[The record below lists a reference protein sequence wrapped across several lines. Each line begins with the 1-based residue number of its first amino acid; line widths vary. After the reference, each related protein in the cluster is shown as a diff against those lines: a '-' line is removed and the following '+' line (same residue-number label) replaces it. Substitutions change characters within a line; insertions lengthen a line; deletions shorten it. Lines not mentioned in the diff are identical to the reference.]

1 MLWIPVTRMLQFW
14 KSNDVD
20 TIFLWLRLK
29 MQVNY
34 YWLNIHCISVRMKR
48 NLSSNSHSSH
58 LTRLFLRLDSM
69 TALQLAK
76 RNVAEHYTVV
86 GVLER
91 YREFLQVLEHYFP
104 KLFKGIVELYDEAR
118 KLNTKV
124 FTVDLL
130 KVLYKLQS
138 VSDENIILETLTS
151 LKHSMYFKIIPSLR

>member
-1 MLWIPVTRMLQFW
+1 
-14 KSNDVD
+14 
-20 TIFLWLRLK
+20 
-29 MQVNY
+29 
-34 YWLNIHCISVRMKR
+34 MKR
-48 NLSSNSHSSH
+48 NLPSNSHSIH

-104 KLFKGIVELYDEAR
+104 KLFKGIVELYDGAR

-124 FTVDLL
+124 FNVDLL
-130 KVLYKLQS
+130 KVLY
-138 VSDENIILETLTS
+138 
-151 LKHSMYFKIIPSLR
+151 

>member
-1 MLWIPVTRMLQFW
+1 
-14 KSNDVD
+14 
-20 TIFLWLRLK
+20 
-29 MQVNY
+29 
-34 YWLNIHCISVRMKR
+34 
-48 NLSSNSHSSH
+48 
-58 LTRLFLRLDSM
+58 M

-130 KVLYKLQS
+130 KVLYKL
-138 VSDENIILETLTS
+138 
-151 LKHSMYFKIIPSLR
+151 

>member
-1 MLWIPVTRMLQFW
+1 
-14 KSNDVD
+14 
-20 TIFLWLRLK
+20 
-29 MQVNY
+29 
-34 YWLNIHCISVRMKR
+34 
-48 NLSSNSHSSH
+48 
-58 LTRLFLRLDSM
+58 M

-130 KVLYKLQS
+130 KVLYKLK
-138 VSDENIILETLTS
+138 VCPMKILC
-151 LKHSMYFKIIPSLR
+151 

>member
-1 MLWIPVTRMLQFW
+1 
-14 KSNDVD
+14 
-20 TIFLWLRLK
+20 
-29 MQVNY
+29 
-34 YWLNIHCISVRMKR
+34 
-48 NLSSNSHSSH
+48 
-58 LTRLFLRLDSM
+58 M

-124 FTVDLL
+124 FNVDLL
-130 KVLYKLQS
+130 KVLYQLQS
-138 VSDENIILETLTS
+138 VSDENIMLETLTS